1 MKWVCKK
8 KPLLLGVIPGLPNQ
22 VFPRFHCL
30 NKTTPSHY
38 NKVSDLFHFRG
49 RDKWN
54 IAKLSHKP
62 VVYCSIFEIKNHPNL
77 EGRMLNYKKL
87 VFEEFL
93 IHIIQWQKGMKYIK
107 Y

>member
-1 MKWVCKK
+1 
-8 KPLLLGVIPGLPNQ
+8 
-22 VFPRFHCL
+22 
-30 NKTTPSHY
+30 
-38 NKVSDLFHFRG
+38 
-49 RDKWN
+49 
-54 IAKLSHKP
+54 
-62 VVYCSIFEIKNHPNL
+62 EIKNHPNL